1 MCLRVDTEESEDSRM
16 ENTQYLQYLRVQLK
30 IPAGVR
36 DLKSK
41 IANVSNKSFSGTV
54 ATVHRYIGKKK
65 IINKHMLFYFPHSQV
80 TKKGILSILLACLP
94 NIMELPPGLRS
105 EFCSSVVSSCTQFCI
120 CAVNSPVLTSRTT
133 WQREMRVIL
142 HSSKVNFCKHLV
154 SFEIFRYPRYT
165 AMRAV

>member
-1 MCLRVDTEESEDSRM
+1 MPTSQIKASVELLPQCTDTQE
-16 ENTQYLQYLRVQLK
+16 
-30 IPAGVR
+30 
-36 DLKSK
+36 
-41 IANVSNKSFSGTV
+41 
-54 ATVHRYIGKKK
+54 KK
-65 IINKHMLFYFPHSQV
+65 IINKHMQFYFPHSQV